1 MGDDDD
7 FIMEEFEWAL
17 KDPTEEKL
25 RQLGEVV
32 SIITGKLIDAF
43 GKLEKR
49 LDDIEGQVSAVDSR
63 IDSLSSRIASG
74 ATFSAGP
81 SAAADAAPAMASA
94 PIAKAPSPKPAGGG
108 GVSMMGELKALLAAR
123 RSKADGSTETSD

>member
-43 GKLEKR
+43 GQLERR
-49 LDDIEGQVSAVDSR
+49 LDDIESQVSALGSR
-63 IDSLSSRIASG
+63 IDSLSSRSI
-74 ATFSAGP
+74 SAGP
-81 SAAADAAPAMASA
+81 SGAADEAPAMASA
-94 PIAKAPSPKPAGGG
+94 PIAKAPSPKASSGGG
-108 GVSMMGELKALLAAR
+108 GGMMGELKALLAAR
-123 RSKADGSTETSD
+123 RQKSDGSTETSPSG

>member
-43 GKLEKR
+43 GQLERR
-49 LDDIEGQVSAVDSR
+49 LDDIESQVSALDSR
-63 IDSLSSRIASG
+63 IDSLSSRAISVGPSG
-74 ATFSAGP
+74 AG
-81 SAAADAAPAMASA
+81 DAAPAMASA
-94 PIAKAPSPKPAGGG
+94 PIAKAPSPKPSSGGG
-108 GVSMMGELKALLAAR
+108 GGMMGELKALLAAR
-123 RSKADGSTETSD
+123 RQKSDGSTETSPSG

>member
-43 GKLEKR
+43 GSLEKR
-49 LDDIEGQVSAVDSR
+49 LEEIEDQVSALDSR
-63 IDSLSSRIASG
+63 IDSLGSRIASG
-74 ATFSAGP
+74 ASISGGP
-81 SAAADAAPAMASA
+81 SAAADAAP
-94 PIAKAPSPKPAGGG
+94 
-108 GVSMMGELKALLAAR
+108 
-123 RSKADGSTETSD
+123 

>member
-43 GKLEKR
+43 GLLEKR
-49 LDDIEGQVSAVDSR
+49 LDEIEGQISALDSR
-63 IDSLSSRIASG
+63 IDSLANRIASG
-74 ATFSAGP
+74 ATLSP
-81 SAAADAAPAMASA
+81 SAAADASPDMAMA

-108 GVSMMGELKALLAAR
+108 GMSMMGELKALLAAR
-123 RSKADGSTETSD
+123 RHKSDGATETSSD

>member
-7 FIMEEFEWAL
+7 FIMDEFEWAL

-43 GKLEKR
+43 GQLER
-49 LDDIEGQVSAVDSR
+49 RIDDLESEVSALGSR
-63 IDSLSSRIASG
+63 IDSLSRQSVSV
-74 ATFSAGP
+74 GP
-81 SAAADAAPAMASA
+81 SAAADTAPATASD
-94 PIAKAPSPKPAGGG
+94 PIAKAPSPKPASGGG
-108 GVSMMGELKALLAAR
+108 GSMMGELKALLAAR
-123 RSKADGSTETSD
+123 RQKSEDSTNTSPTD